1 VGHHRLRGRG
11 DDTVRLLLIVGGAQ
25 RPHAKRP
32 VTEDDEPG
40 PPQRPALAHLV
51 SCSPA
56 ESRVLAGTCTRT
68 RCPTSKHSEPV
79 RILRFPDMASGGPG
93 GSATRLPTGE
103 ETCWEVGVF
112 NDGPLFSVRSGGAR
126 DVERALVA
134 CWVSP
139 GWSRGL
145 AFPSRPEWAAYDTD
159 ETEYEGGLAQV
170 VVARGAPR
178 GRVSICHFLVD
189 VFCLGVKSVIPP
201 RTISPGDVTRH
212 VHVSFSAFD
221 ALGLEAPLE
230 LAQHLVFGAV
240 DYARRL
246 GFEPADDDYQAAM
259 GHLGTWSGPS
269 AIVFGDSGKPVYN
282 AGPYDNPR
290 AVMETLVWCLQ
301 NNRVLR

>member
-1 VGHHRLRGRG
+1 MLAGYDLAAMPPERAPGSRARTLTPPYTSVDDSTRSLSPKAVARHVGLRPSEV
-11 DDTVRLLLIVGGAQ
+11 TPLIRQIAAQ
-25 RPHAKRP
+25 R
-32 VTEDDEPG
+32 E
-40 PPQRPALAHLV
+40 
-51 SCSPA
+51 A
-56 ESRVLAGTCTRT
+56 EV
-68 RCPTSKHSEPV
+68 
-79 RILRFPDMASGGPG
+79 
-93 GSATRLPTGE
+93 
-103 ETCWEVGVF
+103 
-112 NDGPLFSVRSGGAR
+112 
-126 DVERALVA
+126 VERAVVG

-240 DYARRL
+240 DYARQL
-246 GFEPADDDYQAAM
+246 GFEPADDDYQAAV

-290 AVMETLVWCLQ
+290 AVMETLERSCGAGNFGFLIPVQDGMTLSDA
-301 NNRVLR
+301 LG